1 MAENPVQQLLSE
13 QRVLEERINELQSS
27 INMFQETLASY
38 RTGLAVLEE
47 LETKEVGDKI
57 LFSVG
62 AAVYIEAQIVSKD
75 RIIRSLGS
83 GVRVDQSVDE
93 AKTILSERIEQL
105 NTSLTSL
112 RQEYEGAINRAT
124 WLTNQMQTIYAQA
137 QAQAAQ
143 MAQPPKPEE

>member
-1 MAENPVQQLLSE
+1 MAENAVQQLLNE
-13 QRVLEERINELQSS
+13 QRALEERINELQSS
-27 INMFQETLASY
+27 INMFQETLGSY

-47 LETKEVGDKI
+47 LETKEEGEKI

-62 AAVYIEAQIVSKD
+62 GAVYIEAQILSKD
-75 RIIRSLGS
+75 KVIRSLGS
-83 GVRVDQSVDE
+83 GVRVEQTLDE

-112 RQEYEGAINRAT
+112 RQEYEGAINRAQ
-124 WLTNQMQTIYAQA
+124 WLTNQMQNIYAQA

-143 MAQPPKPEE
+143 MAQQPKPEE